1 MYICNTK
8 YSLWIY
14 NLFFKLLGDNEKYLL
29 KSILVSSPC
38 FYTLISLFFPDFLH
52 LNIISEII
60 IALGITIIMTG
71 LFYFQVAF
79 IEKYNKNTIF
89 GLITSLLVFTNFFA
103 ILMGSISGFRVSTI
117 YSILIAIGISYTF
130 SIVRSFIRRKKA
142 KKE

>member
-1 MYICNTK
+1 MD
-8 YSLWIY
+8 LQP
-14 NLFFKLLGDNEKYLL
+14 FFKLLGDNEKYLL

-71 LFYFQVAF
+71 LFYFRVAF

>member
-1 MYICNTK
+1 MD
-8 YSLWIY
+8 LQP
-14 NLFFKLLGDNEKYLL
+14 FFKLLGDNEKYLL